1 MASDRDGTRPGATAR
16 YVTDVPYVASFTAE
30 LAPAWLDAVATING
44 VAKPN
49 HGGAVRWC
57 ELGCGPGLA
66 PLIFAATHPD
76 GLFHGIDLMP
86 DHIARGRAIA
96 TDAGLGNVT
105 LHALDFADA
114 CDLDLPAFDYI
125 VAHGVYAWIDD
136 AATAAMRRFIDRHLA
151 PGGLVYVSYNAMPGW
166 AADAPF
172 QHLVRAL
179 ADGAPGTS
187 LERFAAA
194 AATVQALR
202 ASGAPPLESSPIAST
217 LDDLR
222 ARRYPAYFPHEYLA
236 PAWRPRYVDEMRR
249 DMATIGLTPV
259 GSATLRDNFD
269 RLVVTAAGRQTLDAI
284 ADPDQRELA
293 RDFLMTQAF
302 RRDVYGRAPARIDD
316 ATRRARLFDGW
327 LALVQPASTVRFSMS
342 TEAGEVPFDTPVARG
357 LVARLAD
364 GPARLRDGVTADT
377 TPDGL
382 LSAAI
387 ALMCAGVVRP
397 VAAQAVSVDR
407 INDVLARHLDARTGP
422 TYRVLPRGTAVAAE
436 HHLG

>member
-1 MASDRDGTRPGATAR
+1 MASDRNGTAPGALTG
-16 YVTDVPYVASFTAE
+16 YVTDVPYVASFTPE
-30 LAPAWLDAVATING
+30 LAPAWLDTVATING
-44 VAKPN
+44 CDRPAVD
-49 HGGAVRWC
+49 GGVSWC

-66 PLIFAATHPD
+66 PIIFAATHPA
-76 GLFHGIDLMP
+76 GSFHGIDLMP

-96 TDAGLGNVT
+96 TEAGLANVA

-125 VAHGVYAWIDD
+125 VAHGVYAWVDA

-151 PGGLVYVSYNAMPGW
+151 PGGLVYLSYNAMPGW

-217 LDDLR
+217 LDELR
-222 ARRYPAYFPHEYLA
+222 AQRYATYFPHEYLA
-236 PAWRPRYVDEMRR
+236 PAWRPRYVDEVRR

-269 RLVVTAAGRQTLDAI
+269 RLVVTAAARQALDAI

-293 RDFLMTQAF
+293 RDFFMAQSF
-302 RRDVYGRAPARIDD
+302 RRDVFGGAPVRIDD
-316 ATRRARLFDGW
+316 ATRRARLLDGW

-364 GPARLRDGVTADT
+364 GPACLRDALTADT

-382 LSAAI
+382 LQAAI
-387 ALMCAGVVRP
+387 ALMCASVVRP
-397 VAAQAVSVDR
+397 VAAQAASVDR

-422 TYRVLPRGTAVAAE
+422 AYRVLSRGTAVAVE
-436 HHLG
+436 PHLD